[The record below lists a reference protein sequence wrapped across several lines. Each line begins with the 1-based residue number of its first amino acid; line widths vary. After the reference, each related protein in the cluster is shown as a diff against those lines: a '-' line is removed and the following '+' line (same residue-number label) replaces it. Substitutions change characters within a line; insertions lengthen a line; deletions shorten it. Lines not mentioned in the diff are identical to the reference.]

1 MNGEG
6 KPDMRVFAYAVV
18 ASLAVAAPAV
28 AATYPPAA
36 NPPGVQK
43 APKGPHH
50 TLKVG
55 KGQKYTTIQ
64 AAVKA
69 AKAGDTIRV
78 AHGTYKGQVEL
89 GGATKRYIQVIG
101 DVKHPEKVIVELKG
115 QHGAKA
121 QNGFYVH
128 DADQVRVAG
137 FQAQHYKSNG
147 FFALNVKG
155 YKFDHDNAKF
165 GGTYGLYAFNS
176 YGGVLTNDVGAWNND
191 SGFYIGQTPK
201 QTKPTR
207 SIATNLK
214 AYGNVIGWSG
224 TNMRYVTI
232 TKSQFWNNGTGIVP
246 NTLDSEK
253 FPPPEDNVIAN
264 NDVFWNNFD
273 YYKGAPFKLGNT
285 SVGTVPYPVGVG
297 ILLYGG
303 RNNTVENNNVYG
315 NWLNG
320 IGAVQAIT
328 LKEPDLQ
335 LLSGNQVKNNTLGLG
350 GTDLNGYDLFYDGDG
365 SNNCFGP
372 NVGVTTTQP
381 ADGSTFKPCPFTGPN
396 VFNKASQDTA
406 FGWAVNPD
414 HEAAWIRHPHAT
426 KAGFTPLEIWTKSR
440 GDK

>member
-1 MNGEG
+1 
-6 KPDMRVFAYAVV
+6 MRIVVCAAV
-18 ASLAVAAPAV
+18 ASLAVAGT
-28 AATYPPAA
+28 AAASTYPPAKDPA
-36 NPPGVQK
+36 GVQK

-55 KGQKYTTIQ
+55 KGKKYKYKTIQ
-64 AAVKA
+64 SAVKA

-78 AHGTYKGQVEL
+78 AHGTYKGQVEIA
-89 GGATKRYIQVIG
+89 GAAKRYIQIIG
-101 DVKHPEKVIVELKG
+101 DVKHPQKVIVELKG
-115 QHGAKA
+115 QHGKLA

-137 FQAQHYKSNG
+137 FQAQHYKANG

-155 YKFDHDNAKF
+155 YKFDHDFAKF
-165 GGTYGLYAFNS
+165 GGTYGIYAFNS
-176 YGGVLTNDVGAWNND
+176 LGGVISDSVGAWNND

-207 SIATNLK
+207 SIATRLK

-246 NTLDSEK
+246 NALDTEK
-253 FPPPEDNVIAN
+253 FPPAEDNVIADN
-264 NDVFWNNFD
+264 EVFWNNFD

-285 SVGTVPYPVGVG
+285 QVGTVPYPVGVG

-303 RNNTVENNNVYG
+303 NRNQVQSNKVYG
-315 NWLNG
+315 NWLTG
-320 IGAVQAIT
+320 VGAVQAIT
-328 LKEPDLQ
+328 LKEPPLQ
-335 LLSGNQVKNNTLGLG
+335 LLNGNQVTGNTFGLG

-365 SNNCFGP
+365 TGNCFAS
-372 NVGVTTTQP
+372 NTGVTTTLP
-381 ADGSTFKPCPFTGPN
+381 ASGSTFAPCPFSGANT
-396 VFNKASQDTA
+396 FDKASQDTA
-406 FGWAVNPD
+406 FGWAINPN
-414 HEAAWIRHPHAT
+414 HEAGWQQHPHAS
-426 KAGFTPLEIWTKSR
+426 KAGYTPLVVWTKSR

>member
-1 MNGEG
+1 
-6 KPDMRVFAYAVV
+6 
-18 ASLAVAAPAV
+18 
-28 AATYPPAA
+28 
-36 NPPGVQK
+36 
-43 APKGPHH
+43 
-50 TLKVG
+50 
-55 KGQKYTTIQ
+55 
-64 AAVKA
+64 
-69 AKAGDTIRV
+69 
-78 AHGTYKGQVEL
+78 
-89 GGATKRYIQVIG
+89 VIG

>member
-1 MNGEG
+1 
-6 KPDMRVFAYAVV
+6 MRVLVYATA
-18 ASLAVAAPAV
+18 ASLVIAAAAQ
-28 AATYPPAA
+28 AATYPPAQ

-55 KGQKYTTIQ
+55 RHAKYKTIQ

-78 AHGTYKGQVEL
+78 AHGTYKGQVEVA
-89 GGATKRYIQVIG
+89 GAAKRYLQIIG

-115 QHGAKA
+115 QKGKNA

-137 FQAQHYKSNG
+137 FQAQHYKANG

-176 YGGVLTNDVGAWNND
+176 YGGLMTDDVGAWNND
-191 SGFYIGQTPK
+191 SGFYIGQTPP

-207 SIATNLK
+207 SIATRLK

-232 TKSQFWNNGTGIVP
+232 SNSQFWNNGTGIVP
-246 NTLDSEK
+246 NSEDGEK
-253 FPPPEDNVIAN
+253 FPPPEDNVISN
-264 NDVFWNNFD
+264 NEVFWNNFD

-285 SVGTVPYPVGVG
+285 QVKGSVNYPTGVG

-303 RNNTVENNNVYG
+303 HRNTIENNKVYG
-315 NWLNG
+315 NWLVG
-320 IGAVQAIT
+320 IGGLQALT
-328 LKEPDLQ
+328 LKEASLQ
-335 LLSGNQVKNNTLGLG
+335 TLIGNTVQNNVLGAG
-350 GTDLNGYDLFYDGDG
+350 GTDLNGNDLFYDGDG
-365 SNNCFGP
+365 SGNCFGA
-372 NVGVTTTQP
+372 NTGVSTMIP
-381 ADGSTFKPCPFTGPN
+381 ADGSTFVPCPFGGTN
-396 VFNKASQDTA
+396 TFNQAAQNQAIS
-406 FGWAVNPD
+406 FAVATD
-414 HEAAWIRHPHAT
+414 HEAAWVRHPHAA
-426 KAGFTPLEIWTKSR
+426 KAGYTPLEVWTPSR
-440 GDK
+440 GDR

>member
-1 MNGEG
+1 
-6 KPDMRVFAYAVV
+6 MRVVVYAAV
-18 ASLAVAAPAV
+18 ASLAVAGSAA
-28 AATYPPAA
+28 AATYPPAQ

-55 KGQKYTTIQ
+55 KNAKYKTIQ

-78 AHGTYKGQVEL
+78 AHGTYKGQVEVA
-89 GGATKRYIQVIG
+89 GAAKRYIQIIG

-115 QHGAKA
+115 LHGKNA

-137 FQAQHYKSNG
+137 FQSQHYKANG
-147 FFALNVKG
+147 FFMLNVKG
-155 YKFDHDNAKF
+155 YKLDHDIAKW

-176 YGGVLTNDVGAWNND
+176 YGGVMSDDVGAWNND

-207 SIATNLK
+207 SIVTRIK
-214 AYGNVIGWSG
+214 AYGNVLGWSG

-232 TKSQFWNNGTGIVP
+232 TNSQFWNNGSGIVP
-246 NTLDSEK
+246 NALDSEK
-253 FPPPEDNVIAN
+253 YPPAEDNVISG

-285 SVGTVPYPVGVG
+285 NVAGSVPYPVGVG

-303 RNNTVENNNVYG
+303 NRNKVQDNNVYG

-328 LKEPDLQ
+328 LKEKDLQ
-335 LLSGNQVKNNTLGLG
+335 LLNGNQVTGNKLGLN
-350 GTDLNGYDLFYDGDG
+350 GTDMNGYDLFFDGDG
-365 SNNCFGP
+365 TANCFSS
-372 NVGVTTTQP
+372 NTGVASTWP
-381 ADGSTFKPCPFTGPN
+381 SNGSTFVACPFSGNNTLDSSAQN
-396 VFNKASQDTA
+396 TA
-406 FGWAVNPD
+406 FGWALATD
-414 HEAAWIRHPHAT
+414 HEAAWQRHPHAT
-426 KAGFTPLEIWTKSR
+426 KAGYTPLETWTSSR